1 MHERRAFDLSRPR
14 ALRAPGSEYF
24 LHQSLAS
31 TASFSESRYW
41 SFWSSSPERT
51 RERGR
56 REEIQKN
63 NERKTSLER
72 ESVFKKHQHDLWYKV
87 RRNIS
92 RPKRRASPQKAL
104 LFPSSSDAC
113 FASTWSSPRTLYI
126 SFFLFQRVLV
136 SFNYVFFFFFLLVVC
151 SSFLFFR
158 VFFTRKRTKNQIKR
172 YLETSA
178 RANQKAHEGGLFPL
192 DGLKKC
198 FIQAHC
204 FRRKSRSQTTNKKL
218 FCSRERERGF
228 EGEDDALGWI
238 PPSSSE
244 SQREREIH
252 SCHRRNS
259 NPPVPNRRQR
269 TSLPLFSKKK
279 AIGLRARRRRKRDA
293 NEGFEKRTQN
303 WVKRIFTS
311 ESKYLLKRFSVR

>member
-31 TASFSESRYW
+31 TASFSRPSLI

-126 SFFLFQRVLV
+126 SFFLFQRLLV
-136 SFNYVFFFFFLLVVC
+136 SFNYVFFLSLFFFP
-151 SSFLFFR
+151 SFVYFLQER
-158 VFFTRKRTKNQIKR
+158 GEKSNQKISRDEPRERIKKRTR
-172 YLETSA
+172 
-178 RANQKAHEGGLFPL
+178 
-192 DGLKKC
+192 
-198 FIQAHC
+198 
-204 FRRKSRSQTTNKKL
+204 
-218 FCSRERERGF
+218 
-228 EGEDDALGWI
+228 GED
-238 PPSSSE
+238 
-244 SQREREIH
+244 
-252 SCHRRNS
+252 
-259 NPPVPNRRQR
+259 
-269 TSLPLFSKKK
+269 F
-279 AIGLRARRRRKRDA
+279 
-293 NEGFEKRTQN
+293 
-303 WVKRIFTS
+303 
-311 ESKYLLKRFSVR
+311 LLWMD